1 MLTETWELSG
11 QRNMKSMTEQAGCES
26 CLSHCPHNYVRV
38 ARRRRAAQRACAR
51 CVVIVLSG

>member
-26 CLSHCPHNYVRV
+26 CLSHCPHNDVGV
-38 ARRRRAAQRACAR
+38 ARRRAAQRACAR